1 MARFI
6 KIFFLLILFPL
17 ALLAKPPSVMFVYP
31 AGGRIGTTF
40 KVTIGALD
48 ADFASGISLSAKGV
62 SAKILSVNEMPPE
75 RAKAAAKR
83 NEAKGMKF
91 IEAEIKIAK
100 DAEIGTCDLRLTST
114 EGASTRYFFE
124 VENLLEVLESAEH
137 SSIKTAQKIEK
148 LPAIINGQT
157 YEGDRDFF
165 EFKLTKGKTYVFDLH
180 ARKIRPYLA
189 DAVPGWFQ
197 ATMRLYDENG
207 KSLEYVDD
215 FQNSPDPV
223 LIFTP
228 EKTSTYFLEIKDAL
242 YRGRDDFVYRLR
254 AGELPYIKS
263 IFPCGGNSKEV
274 TEVQV
279 DGVNLPIK
287 KLKISKQENDLNLK
301 NISIVKNSIISNFV
315 KFEFEDFKE
324 IIAKPNSEIPQEP
337 LQTPC
342 VVNGIFKNPY
352 EKFQFLIRAQKNEEL
367 TFEVLSSRLGYPVDT
382 RLKLIDLKTGKQVA
396 FNDDFEDASYGLV
409 TAQFDSRII
418 HRFKNAG
425 DFLLVVEEAQNK
437 GGDDSVFRLKIAKPK
452 RDLQVYLT
460 HSNPQLPKGNFAP
473 LGISAVKKGG
483 WDGDIEIIA
492 KDLPEGITAEKC
504 IIPKK
509 KNFAFLVLNA
519 KETCTVKDFE
529 PKLFARAKFGDEIRE
544 IPVTASEELTQA
556 FFITHTLPISSANVS
571 TLPKAPFKIEWGELP
586 KQPVGVGAG
595 NTMELNLK
603 LIRENG
609 FKGNVR
615 ITPYKTARGLRLRY
629 TVIKPEDEHEFQVF
643 LQANKNVQGVLNDH
657 LYLSATSRR
666 GKNNYIYTA
675 PPIEYKIIGRK
686 QTKFNSKG

>member
-1 MARFI
+1 MARLL
-6 KIFFLLILFPL
+6 KISLLLLLPISLF
-17 ALLAKPPSVMFVYP
+17 AKPPSVMFVYP
-31 AGGRIGTTF
+31 AGGKIGTTF
-40 KVTIGALD
+40 KATIGALD
-48 ADFASGISLSAKGV
+48 ADFATGISISNKGV
-62 SAKILSVNEMPPE
+62 TAKILSVNEMPPE
-75 RAKAAAKR
+75 RAQAATKR

-91 IEAEIKIAK
+91 IEAEFKISK
-100 DAEIGTCDLRLTST
+100 DAEIGTCDLRLTSN

-124 VENLLEVLESAEH
+124 IENMQEVLESGKH

-148 LPAIINGQT
+148 LPTIINGQT
-157 YEGDRDFF
+157 YEGDRDFYA
-165 EFKLTKGKTYVFDLH
+165 FKLIKGKTYVFDLH

-254 AGELPYIKS
+254 TGELPFIKS
-263 IFPCGGNSKEV
+263 IFPCGGNADV
-274 TEVQV
+274 ATEVEV
-279 DGVNLPIK
+279 DGVNLPLK
-287 KLKISKQENDLNLK
+287 KIKISKEKDDLNFK
-301 NISIVKNSIISNFV
+301 NISIVKNSVISNFA
-315 KFEFEDFKE
+315 KFEFEDLPE
-324 IIAKPNSEIPQEP
+324 IKATPTLDAPKEP
-337 LQTPC
+337 LATPC

-352 EKFQFLIRAQKNEEL
+352 EKFQFLIRAKKNEEL

-382 RLKLIDLKTGKQVA
+382 RLKLIDLKNGKQIA

-418 HRFKNAG
+418 HRFKNEG
-425 DFLLVVEEAQNK
+425 DYLLVLEEAQNK
-437 GGDDSVFRLKIAKPK
+437 GADDCVFRLKIAKPK
-452 RDLQVYLT
+452 RSLQVFLT

-483 WDGDIEIIA
+483 WDDDIEIIA
-492 KDLPEGITAEKC
+492 KDLPEGITADKC
-504 IIPKK
+504 IISKK

-519 KETCTVKDFE
+519 KETCNVKDFE

-544 IPVTASEELTQA
+544 IPVAASEELTQA
-556 FFITHTLPISSANVS
+556 FFITHTLPIDSANVS

-615 ITPYKTARGLRLRY
+615 ITPYKTARGLRLQY
-629 TVIKPEDEHEFQVF
+629 TVIKPDDEHEFQVF

-657 LYLSATSRR
+657 LYLSATARR

-675 PPIEYKIIGRK
+675 PPIEYKIIGKK
-686 QTKFNSKG
+686 QTKFNSK